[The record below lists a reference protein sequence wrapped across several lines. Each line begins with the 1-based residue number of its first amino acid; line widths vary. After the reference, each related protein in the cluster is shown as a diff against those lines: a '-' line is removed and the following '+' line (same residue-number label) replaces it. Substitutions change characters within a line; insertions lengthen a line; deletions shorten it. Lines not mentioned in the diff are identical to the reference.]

1 MALKFAKP
9 DVVEAAGVIRAVGV
23 ALSAT
28 SRDRG
33 VPGATLLFAISSLSD
48 TAEATIRSGSV
59 ATPVSACFDAARVA
73 GATYAGM
80 VKVATTVEALL
91 PVGAPAKA
99 VAAAS
104 VRFGLGQIARILS
117 ATAFVSRNEVD
128 ATLVA
133 VAALFDRAETYAADE
148 GDRGSYAA
156 LVRLH
161 AALSAD
167 LTMRSRPLPR
177 MVNYSFPRTF
187 SALSLAQRLYG
198 NASRAAEIATENNVF
213 HPAFMP
219 RAGEA
224 LSA

>member
-9 DVVEAAGVIRAVGV
+9 DVVEAVGVIRVVGT
-23 ALSAT
+23 ALAAT
-28 SRDRG
+28 SRNHG
-33 VPGATLLFAISSLSD
+33 VPGATLLFATSSLSD
-48 TAEATIRSGSV
+48 NAETVIRSGNIAAPV
-59 ATPVSACFDAARVA
+59 AATFDAARIA
-73 GATYAGM
+73 GATYSGM
-80 VKVATTVEALL
+80 VKVVMIVETLS
-91 PVGAPAKA
+91 PVGMPAKA

-117 ATAFVSRNEVD
+117 ATAFTSRNEVD
-128 ATLVA
+128 TTLVA

-167 LTMRSRPLPR
+167 LTTRSRPLPR
-177 MVNYSFPRTF
+177 MVAYSFPRTF
-187 SALSLAQRLYG
+187 SGLSLAHRLYG
-198 NASRAAEIATENNVF
+198 DASRSVELATENGVF
-213 HPAFMP
+213 NPAFMP
-219 RAGEA
+219 RMGEA

>member
-9 DVVEAAGVIRAVGV
+9 DVVEAAAVIRTVGT
-23 ALSAT
+23 ALAAT

-33 VPGATLLFAISSLSD
+33 APGATLLFAVSSLSN

-59 ATPVSACFDAARVA
+59 ALLVSACFDAARMA

-80 VKVATTVEALL
+80 VRVVMTVEALS

-99 VAAAS
+99 LAAAS

-117 ATAFVSRNEVD
+117 AAAFTSRNDVD

-133 VAALFDRAETYAADE
+133 VAALFDRAETYAADD
-148 GDRGSYAA
+148 GDRTSYAA

-167 LTMRSRPLPR
+167 LTTRSRPLPR
-177 MVNYSFPRTF
+177 MVAYSFPRTF
-187 SALSLAQRLYG
+187 SGLSLAHRLYG
-198 NASRAAEIATENNVF
+198 DASRSAELATENGVF
-213 HPAFMP
+213 NPAFMP
-219 RAGEA
+219 RMGEA